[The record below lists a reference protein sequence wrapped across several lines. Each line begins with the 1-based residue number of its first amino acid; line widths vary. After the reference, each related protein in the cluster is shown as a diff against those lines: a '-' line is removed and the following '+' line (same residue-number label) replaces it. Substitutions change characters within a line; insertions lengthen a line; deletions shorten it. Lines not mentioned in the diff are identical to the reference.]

1 MPLAAIGLLFGSAI
15 IHTAWNVV
23 IKQAG
28 EKYMATWWGMLIGSL
43 LFIPALLFIGLPERS
58 TWPLLTLSAF
68 LGALFFVLLSFAYE
82 DADFSLVYPI
92 SRGAAPALI
101 AVWSVLFLNETLSA
115 GGVAGLAVIVA
126 GLLIVGGSGLVGGG
140 AHFSRHGFAAVL
152 KAAWPA
158 LALAVIISA
167 YSVIDGAAV
176 KRTDPL
182 SYAGLDYFLSAA
194 FMTPLVFLRHGWGS
208 VRSEFRSYGW
218 RLAIT
223 GALIVGSYLV
233 ALWAYRISS
242 VSYTGA
248 IREMNVVLG
257 AVAGWQFLGEKL
269 GGVRVLGAAVM
280 FAGIVIIALWG

>member
-1 MPLAAIGLLFGSAI
+1 MPIAAIALLFGSAI
-15 IHTAWNVV
+15 LHTTWNVI
-23 IKQAG
+23 IKRAG

-58 TWPLLTLSAF
+58 TWPLLTVSAF
-68 LGALFFVLLSFAYE
+68 LGALFFVVLSFAYE

-101 AVWSVLFLNETLSA
+101 AVWSVLFLDETLSA
-115 GGVAGLAVIVA
+115 GGIAGLAVIVG
-126 GLLIVGGSGLVGGG
+126 GLLIVGASGLAAGGG
-140 AHFSRHGFAAVL
+140 LHRKELPAVL
-152 KAAWPA
+152 RGSWPA

-194 FMTPLVFLRHGWGS
+194 FMTPLVFARHGWGAM
-208 VRSEFRSYGW
+208 RSEFRSYGW

-257 AVAGWQFLGEKL
+257 AVAGWQFLGEKF

-280 FAGIVIIALWG
+280 FAGILIIAVWG

>member
-1 MPLAAIGLLFGSAI
+1 MPLAAIALLFGSAI
-15 IHTAWNVV
+15 LHTTWNVI

-58 TWPLLTLSAF
+58 TWPLLTISAF
-68 LGALFFVLLSFAYE
+68 LGAVFFAVLSFAYE
-82 DADFSLVYPI
+82 DSDFSLVYPM

-101 AVWSVLFLNETLSA
+101 AVWSVVFLGETLTA
-115 GGVAGLAVIVA
+115 GGIAGLVVIVA
-126 GLLIVGGSGLVGGG
+126 GLLIVGSSGLARDGLHRQGLL
-140 AHFSRHGFAAVL
+140 ALLRAT
-152 KAAWPA
+152 WPA
-158 LALAVIISA
+158 LALALIISL

-194 FMTPLVFLRHGWGS
+194 FMTPLVFTRHGWQA
-208 VRSEFRSYGW
+208 VRGEFRLYGW

-242 VSYTGA
+242 ISYTGA
-248 IREMNVVLG
+248 IREMNVLLG
-257 AVAGWQFLGEKL
+257 ALAGWQFLGEKF
-269 GGVRVLGAAVM
+269 GRVRVAGAAVI
-280 FAGIVIIALWG
+280 FAGILIIALWG

>member
-1 MPLAAIGLLFGSAI
+1 MSFAAIGLLFGSAI
-15 IHTAWNVV
+15 LHTTWNVV

-43 LFIPALLFIGLPERS
+43 LFIPALLFIGLPARS
-58 TWPLLTLSAF
+58 TWPLLTVSAF
-68 LGALFFVLLSFAYE
+68 LGAMFFVLLSFAYE
-82 DADFSLVYPI
+82 DRDFSLIYPI

-101 AVWSVLFLNETLSA
+101 AVWSVLFLGERLSA
-115 GGVAGLAVIVA
+115 GGIVGLAVIVA
-126 GLLIVGGSGLVGGG
+126 GLLIVGSSGLAEGGG
-140 AHFSRHGFAAVL
+140 LHKSGFAALL

-158 LALAVIISA
+158 LALALIISC

-182 SYAGLDYFLSAA
+182 SYAGLDYFLSAM
-194 FMTPLVFLRHGWGS
+194 FMTPLVFARHGWGAL
-208 VRSEFRSYGW
+208 RREFRLYGW

-233 ALWAYRISS
+233 ALWAYRTSS

-257 AVAGWQFLGEKL
+257 AAAGWQFLGEKF
-269 GGVRVLGAAVM
+269 GAWRVAGALVM
-280 FAGIVIIALWG
+280 FAGIVIIAVYG